1 MAAQRL
7 ISKWSNK
14 MPFTWQL
21 NGNNDIQ
28 IENGRF
34 LTVAGADEV
43 KQRILVALQ
52 HFYQEYFLDV
62 PDGVPWYEV
71 ILGSKNKKVVELVLR
86 KKILEVPGVV
96 GIISFQKI
104 FNNITRHMDI
114 SAIVEVLGLDDDVV
128 QVPLGLL
135 ATEPVSATSELLF
148 AWENWNF
155 AGA

>member
-1 MAAQRL
+1 
-7 ISKWSNK
+7 

-34 LTVAGADEV
+34 LTVAGTDEV

-71 ILGSKNKKVVELVLR
+71 ILGSKNKKVVELILR

-96 GIISFQKI
+96 GIISFQKT

-135 ATEPVSATSELLF
+135 ATEPISVTSELLF
-148 AWENWNF
+148 AWKDWNF
-155 AGA
+155 VGA